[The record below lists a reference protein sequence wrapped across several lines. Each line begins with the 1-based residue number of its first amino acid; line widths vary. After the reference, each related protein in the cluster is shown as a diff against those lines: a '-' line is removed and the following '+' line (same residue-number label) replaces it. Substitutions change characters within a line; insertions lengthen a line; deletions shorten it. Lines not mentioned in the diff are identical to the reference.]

1 MVRMGCRR
9 GRRQDLAMVRK
20 DEMNGRA
27 LLLVLALGA
36 WAVGCSE
43 REERQVS
50 AKEEFEIPLTLVQRM
65 MEAHDKAYSN
75 ALEVVTQ
82 PRGEMR
88 FADDGLDEAGRTRIW
103 PFDLESYEK
112 ELEGQMARDTNGLYR
127 LLGKFAEGCP
137 TDDDGLVAGG
147 LSIRLVNLAIEAW
160 ATNQLDRIA
169 PRMSEA
175 DYCAMFRCMG
185 CEAMPEGTWAWEVR
199 KDMYLVVRW
208 VDDGLTMREYMFI
221 QWKGAGDPYPVAMFD
236 TFPNKKEAVAALL
249 FKDDAAAI
257 NNLAVMMWRHQCDG
271 SSMDALAIKSFL
283 ETARKH
289 RVPFAAENLAVL
301 RRCVPEVFIK
311 KADGPLCRSGRRVRL
326 PRRRAR

>member
-1 MVRMGCRR
+1 MKSILTSGEDAASPLACSSSRLAVLTMV
-9 GRRQDLAMVRK
+9 V
-20 DEMNGRA
+20 
-27 LLLVLALGA
+27 ALGA

-50 AKEEFEIPLTLVQRM
+50 AREDFEIPLTLVQRM

-75 ALEVVTQ
+75 AQEVVTQ
-82 PRGEMR
+82 PRGEMK

-103 PFDLESYEK
+103 PFDLELYEK

-127 LLGKFAEGCP
+127 LLGKFSEGCP
-137 TDDDGLVAGG
+137 TDDDGLVASG

-175 DYCAMFRCMG
+175 DCCAMFRCMG

-199 KDMYLVVRW
+199 KGMYFVMRW
-208 VDDGLTMREYMFI
+208 VDDGLTLREYMFF
-221 QWKGAGDPYPVAMFD
+221 QWKGTGDPYPVAMFD

-249 FKDDAAAI
+249 FKDDAAAV
-257 NNLAVMMWRHQCDG
+257 NNLAVLMWRHQCDR
-271 SSMDALAIKSFL
+271 SSMDPLAIKSFL

-301 RRCVPEVFIK
+301 RRCVPEVFMK
-311 KADGPLCRSGRRVRL
+311 KTDGSLCRSGRRVRL